1 MSDADEQRLQAVL
14 RREGRSL
21 LRYARE
27 AELYAGPADRKLLA
41 AVHRAA
47 DELAAGLQGVEG
59 VLTAARVLPA
69 PAGPYPV
76 GYTDLNFTAVR
87 ALLPRLAADLGRA
100 VADLDTDAAALTDP
114 AASAAV
120 RATAD
125 AARRN
130 LVDLQ
135 PAGG

>member
-1 MSDADEQRLQAVL
+1 MSADDEERLQAVL

-47 DELAAGLQGVEG
+47 DELAAGLQGVEA

-69 PAGPYPV
+69 PAGPYPPAF
-76 GYTDLNFTAVR
+76 TDLNFTAVR
-87 ALLPRLAADLGRA
+87 ALLPRLTADLGRA
-100 VADLDTDAAALTDP
+100 AADLDADAAALTGP
-114 AASAAV
+114 AAVAV
-120 RATAD
+120 RAVAD

-130 LVDLQ
+130 LVDLRA
-135 PAGG
+135 AGG